1 MQHGNGTK
9 IAINEVSTRDGFQME
24 SRFIETDDKG
34 KIRLSLKAV
43 EAEAQQ
49 QQQ

>member
-24 SRFIETDDKG
+24 SRFIETDDKVEL
-34 KIRLSLKAV
+34 IDRLSTLGYAKIEV
-43 EAEAQQ
+43 T
-49 QQQ
+49 